1 MGINLEKI
9 LTFIIIVIL
18 ILSAFAALS
27 AQHVKAQ
34 TLEANI
40 VSYRWYVSSTN
51 DITEWAGDLVA
62 IGEIQNSGTATIGS
76 AFVYG
81 TAYNS
86 SDLAVDSEEAQVLAT
101 GILPGQK
108 APFCIDFV
116 PEDSPTGDQSWVPSV
131 TNVTVSVVDVFN
143 STETPYLGLTVPTS
157 SISGSDIGGL
167 YTLTAAI
174 ENTGNQIA
182 RSVWAITT
190 FYNSAGKVLSL
201 NLTNDLTN
209 TLTPENSIEFTATPA
224 DNTAAISGEIANYS
238 VIVQYGLL
246 YTTSSTPTPQGAVT
260 PNSTSSPGASKST
273 PTSNSKTS
281 PLFTYGIIAV
291 VLVIVAAVVALMLS
305 RNRRNNAQFAPPPPL
320 PPPPPP
326 PPPP

>member
-1 MGINLEKI
+1 MKKI
-9 LTFIIIVIL
+9 VTSVTIIILVL
-18 ILSAFAALS
+18 TAFAALS
-27 AQHVKAQ
+27 APHVKAQ
-34 TLEANI
+34 TLEAKI
-40 VSYRWYVSSTN
+40 VSYRWYVSSTS

-62 IGEIQNSGTATIGS
+62 IGEIQNTGTTTIGS
-76 AFVYG
+76 AFIYG

-101 GILPGQK
+101 NILPGQK

-131 TNVTVSVVDVFN
+131 TNVTVSMVTVLN
-143 STETPYLGLTVPTS
+143 STETPYSGLTVPSS

-174 ENTGNQIA
+174 ENTGNQIVGP
-182 RSVWAITT
+182 VWAITT

-201 NLTNDLTN
+201 NVTNDLTN
-209 TLTPENSIEFTATPA
+209 SLAPRNSIEFTATPA
-224 DNTAAISGEIANYS
+224 DNTAAISSEITNYS
-238 VIVQYGLL
+238 VIVQYGSLS
-246 YTTSSTPTPQGAVT
+246 TASATPTPQGTVT
-260 PNSTSSPGASKST
+260 SNPTSSPRASEST

-281 PLFTYGIIAV
+281 PLITYGIIAV
-291 VLVIVAAVVALMLS
+291 VLVIVAAVVALMLLG
-305 RNRRNNAQFAPPPPL
+305 NRRNNDQFAPPPPL

>member
-1 MGINLEKI
+1 LKKI
-9 LTFIIIVIL
+9 LTSVIIVIL
-18 ILSAFAALS
+18 VLSALAALS
-27 AQHVKAQ
+27 APHVKAQ
-34 TLEANI
+34 TLEAKI

-62 IGEIQNSGTATIGS
+62 IGEIQNTGTTTIGS

-101 GILPGQK
+101 NILPGQK

-131 TNVTVSVVDVFN
+131 TNVTVSIVDVFN
-143 STETPYLGLTVPTS
+143 STETPYLGLTVPSS

-167 YTLTAAI
+167 YILTAAI
-174 ENTGNQIA
+174 ENTGNQIVGP
-182 RSVWAITT
+182 VWAITT

-201 NLTNDLTN
+201 NLTNCLTN
-209 TLTPENSIEFTATPA
+209 SLAPGNSIEFTATPA
-224 DNTAAISGEIANYS
+224 DNTAAISSKIANYS
-238 VIVQYGLL
+238 VVVQYGSLS
-246 YTTSSTPTPQGAVT
+246 TASATPTPQDAVT
-260 PNSTSSPGASKST
+260 PNPASSPGASKST

-281 PLFTYGIIAV
+281 LLVTYGIIAV
-291 VLVIVAAVVALMLS
+291 VLVIVAAVVAVMLF
-305 RNRRNNAQFAPPPPL
+305 RNRRNNDQFAPPPPPPLPL

-326 PPPP
+326 